1 MKRRNL
7 KVVAIAA
14 LVGGFMGSCD
24 LVKDIEYT
32 VTPNPIEQHGDTC
45 TLRINGKFIEKGL
58 HKKALVEVTP
68 VLVDKDGTTER
79 AFKTEFFKGEKAAG
93 NGIVVPK
100 AGKSFTYNSQI
111 ACECGE
117 FATSELKIKILP
129 KKGTKEKEEILTD
142 KIADGVVHT
151 PCLLISDDKVIFG
164 TDNFVRVTQHTE
176 NAVINYQKGKS
187 NVRNPELKD
196 QDIVDLTNWITTSM
210 ANPKIVMNKVGIMS
224 YASPEGELTKNEGLA
239 SDRANSA
246 MAAMKNIF
254 KKATFAPG
262 QEDAFYNLMPKG
274 EDWEGLKKLIQASDH
289 EDKQIIISVA
299 EMNNNDAKR
308 EAEIKTLAHTY
319 KFLEKDIFP
328 QLRRSQ
334 IALGY
339 DLNGLTDEELL
350 QWSTAKPDSLNLEE
364 ILFTANTLVD
374 DLNEKLRLYKVAEKN
389 NPDDWRA
396 ANNVGYIYMLQ
407 NKIDDA
413 STQFEKAAGL
423 GNDPIIKCNLGVIAR
438 LKGNI
443 SKAEELFNEGLSAG
457 KECKYNLG
465 LVYIKKGDY
474 GSAIDKMG
482 SYQTFNTALAKYLNG
497 DTSGA
502 IADIDASDDATSG
515 AGYYLKAVVGARTGD
530 KAMMTSNLKSA
541 IDADGS
547 WKAKAL
553 VDAEFVKYFEDA
565 DFKALVQ

>member
-14 LVGGFMGSCD
+14 LVGGFAASCD
-24 LVKDIEYT
+24 LVKDLEYT

-45 TLRINGKFIEKGL
+45 KIRINGKFVEKGL
-58 HKKALVEVTP
+58 HKKAIVEVTP
-68 VLVDKDGTTER
+68 VLIDASGSER
-79 AFKTEFFKGEKAAG
+79 AFKTEYFKGEKAAG

-100 AGKSFTYNSQI
+100 AGKSFTYNSEI

-117 FATSELKIKILP
+117 FAQSELKVKILP
-129 KKGTKEKEEILTD
+129 KKGTKVKDEIMTE

-151 PCLLISDDKVIFG
+151 PCLLMNDDKVIYG
-164 TDNFVRVTQHTE
+164 EDNFVRVTSHTT
-176 NAVINYQKGKS
+176 NATINYLKGKS
-187 NVRNPELKD
+187 NVRKSELKD
-196 QDIVDLTNWITTSM
+196 QDIVDMTNWISTSM
-210 ANPKIVMNKVGIMS
+210 TNPKIVMKQVGIMS
-224 YASPEGELTKNEGLA
+224 YASPEGELAKNEGLA
-239 SDRANSA
+239 SDRANTA
-246 MAAMKNIF
+246 KETMVNIF
-254 KKATFAPG
+254 KKAEFVGG

-274 EDWEGLKKLIQASDH
+274 EDWAGLKKLIQESDH
-289 EDKQIIISVA
+289 EDKNIIISVA
-299 EMNNNDAKR
+299 EMNGDDAKR

-350 QWSTAKPDSLNLEE
+350 QWAQSKPDSLTIEE

-374 DLNEKLRLYKVAEKN
+374 DLNEKLRLYKIAEKID
-389 NPDDWRA
+389 PKDWRA

-407 NKIDDA
+407 NKMEDA
-413 STQFEKAAGL
+413 AAQFEKAANL
-423 GNDPIIKCNLGVIAR
+423 GNDPIIKNNLGVIAR

-443 SKAEELFNEGLSAG
+443 AKAEELFNEGLSAG
-457 KECKYNLG
+457 KECAYNLG

-474 GSAIDKMG
+474 GAAIDKMS

-497 DTSGA
+497 DTDGA
-502 IADIDASDDATSG
+502 VADVDASSEASTAMG
-515 AGYYLKAVVGARTGD
+515 HYLKAVVGARTSN
-530 KAMMTSNLKSA
+530 KEMMTSNLKSA
-541 IDADGS
+541 ISKDAAC
-547 WKAKAL
+547 KAKAAK
-553 VDAEFVKYFEDA
+553 DAEFVKYFDDA
-565 DFKALVQ
+565 DFKAIVQ